1 MAMLLLEHQRK
12 RSQALAVVSS
22 PAAMNSGISACR
34 RGKQWHRALELVA
47 ELQSQHV
54 EADEVTLGA
63 LVSCCDKALQWRL
76 ALQSMGLFRCQAL
89 QVGEV
94 TSNAAVSA
102 LQSVAAWHQALQ
114 AADQLDHANVQSD
127 VLTLLPLSRSL
138 RSWKRSL
145 EVLEGVLAGGVAPEV
160 AAAWDPIVADCEEQ
174 LEPEQVPALL
184 DALSALEWR
193 FLSEQKP
200 SFLRVVSA
208 HGPRP

>member
-1 MAMLLLEHQRK
+1 MERA
-12 RSQALAVVSS
+12 
-22 PAAMNSGISACR
+22 

-138 RSWKRSL
+138 RRSGQRGSLSLRIQLVLGTCVLDRSWKRSL

-200 SFLRVVSA
+200 SFLRADAAFARFIRAV
-208 HGPRP
+208 